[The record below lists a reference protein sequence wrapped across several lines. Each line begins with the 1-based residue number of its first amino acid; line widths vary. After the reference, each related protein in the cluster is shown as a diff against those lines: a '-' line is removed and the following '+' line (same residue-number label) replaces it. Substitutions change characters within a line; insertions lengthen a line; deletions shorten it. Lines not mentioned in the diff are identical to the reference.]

1 MASIV
6 QTLPFRSRG
15 AWLARR
21 DAERWR
27 GPPARGKVGT
37 GEAWRQDRILP
48 MRAPFAAL
56 VAGSFAAFA
65 TPLQAQDTI
74 DAAILDRVAE
84 IAATGYADPDAAVVS
99 GVRKSLARNG
109 MGYCGDVTIED
120 GDGVTLFHVLL
131 ETAGGPS
138 VLRLADYPESD
149 MSPNA
154 QTVRQL
160 MKNFGCA
167 E

>member
-1 MASIV
+1 MH
-6 QTLPFRSRG
+6 
-15 AWLARR
+15 
-21 DAERWR
+21 
-27 GPPARGKVGT
+27 PAFI
-37 GEAWRQDRILP
+37 A
-48 MRAPFAAL
+48 FAAGL
-56 VAGSFAAFA
+56 FVAIA
-65 TPLQAQDTI
+65 PVHAQDIEPAT
-74 DAAILDRVAE
+74 LDRVAE
-84 IAATGYADPDAAVVS
+84 IAAAGYADPAAAVVT

-109 MGYCGDVTIED
+109 MGYCGDVTVEG
-120 GDGVTLFHVLL
+120 GDEVTLFHVLL

-160 MKNFGCA
+160 MKNFGCV

>member
-1 MASIV
+1 MRPALI
-6 QTLPFRSRG
+6 
-15 AWLARR
+15 ALA
-21 DAERWR
+21 A
-27 GPPARGKVGT
+27 G
-37 GEAWRQDRILP
+37 L
-48 MRAPFAAL
+48 F
-56 VAGSFAAFA
+56 VAVA
-65 TPLQAQDTI
+65 PLQAQDI
-74 DAAILDRVAE
+74 DPTILDQVAE
-84 IAATGYADPDAAVVS
+84 IATSGYADPAAAVVT
-99 GVRKSLARNG
+99 GVFKSRARNG
-109 MGYCGDVTIED
+109 MGYCGDVTVEG
-120 GDGVTLFHVLL
+120 GDKVTLFHVLL

>member
-1 MASIV
+1 
-6 QTLPFRSRG
+6 
-15 AWLARR
+15 
-21 DAERWR
+21 
-27 GPPARGKVGT
+27 
-37 GEAWRQDRILP
+37 
-48 MRAPFAAL
+48 MRAHIAVFVVGSL
-56 VAGSFAAFA
+56 VAFA
-65 TPLQAQDTI
+65 TPLQAQEI
-74 DAAILDRVAE
+74 DPTILDRVAE
-84 IAATGYADPDAAVVS
+84 IAATGYADPGAAVVT
-99 GVRKSLARNG
+99 GVFKSRARNG

-120 GDGVTLFHVLL
+120 GEGVTLFHVLL

-160 MKNFGCA
+160 MKNFGCV